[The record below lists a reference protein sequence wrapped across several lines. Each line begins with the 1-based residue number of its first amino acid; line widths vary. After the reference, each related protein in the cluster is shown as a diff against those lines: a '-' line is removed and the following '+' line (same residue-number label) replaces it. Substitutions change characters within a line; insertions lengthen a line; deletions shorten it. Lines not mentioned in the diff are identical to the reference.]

1 MTENQCP
8 TPDPR
13 SSQSDSSEPK
23 QLDGDLDQPAETEI
37 EIWDGRECVSCALG
51 RPEEC
56 LYGGCLIPPVAES
69 YTSLG
74 EALKERVHGGT
85 AKQLKDPL
93 STGRKRAAK
102 LYPIHDSEPC
112 EWRGQKNC
120 GGGERPI
127 TGCLSG
133 NQESRHHGPV
143 KDTTRNHQGNVHRIC
158 TKCHN
163 RWHLLNDLIYDK
175 ERYALL
181 PHDPSPCGEEEL
193 WLYEAKWTSGKMN
206 KEFEL
211 AHGSTL
217 KKRRESNE
225 DV

>member
-1 MTENQCP
+1 MTEQNDQLP
-8 TPDPR
+8 
-13 SSQSDSSEPK
+13 SQDQSPSPSEKPEQK
-23 QLDGDLDQPAETEI
+23 QLDADSETSEGI

-56 LYGGCLIPPVAES
+56 LYGGCLIPPVAEPV
-69 YTSLG
+69 TSLG
-74 EALKERVHGGT
+74 EAFKERVHGGT

-163 RWHLLNDLIYDK
+163 RWHLLNDLIYDQ
-175 ERYALL
+175 ERYSLL
-181 PHDPSPCGEEEL
+181 PHDPSPCGEDEL
-193 WLYEAKWTSGKMN
+193 WLYEAKWASGQMN

-217 KKRRESNE
+217 KKRREANE
-225 DV
+225 DI